1 MIYKLN
7 NGGIVKFQKPA
18 GPINVAPSSANTQR
32 INAMIEDNGVRYS
45 TGADRTTN
53 FANDPYVSE
62 FFEYDVI
69 PRYMREHPNATKE
82 ELAKLRQAY
91 HFPQTTSSQLGQG
104 HTAATFY
111 PNGNPRIAYG
121 NNNPMRH
128 TVTHENT
135 HAYRHEIGE
144 VIGNNSGFNSTEQRY
159 LNEAYNVNGA
169 YDNMKTINEAGALN
183 AEIRYT
189 YWKKLRDTLGR
200 IPTLKEM
207 DEYINS
213 LPLGTL
219 ERVESGM
226 NGYGKHSIEQQ
237 RKQRYNTP
245 SWWVDVEAE
254 AQKKRD
260 ALIHVAD
267 NNEQEQQIDGNQLAR
282 WGGVIKGQHGI
293 LTPWYNLYNSKVGE
307 FVRNSMFG
315 KDYNLSDE
323 EYVQK
328 HGYAKPITGTGMLPG
343 KTSMNPFEGV
353 ENLVKG
359 SFGTGA
365 KYNAG
370 QQIMKTNAISKTVQ
384 PKTASNWD
392 KFLKKS
398 LDEQNKIVK
407 YWDERYSTMRQ
418 LQANQKQ
425 FRRFVNWINKQ

>member
-159 LNEAYNVNGA
+159 LNESYNVNGA
-169 YDNMKTINEAGALN
+169 YDNMKSINEAGALN

-189 YWKKLRDTLGR
+189 Y
-200 IPTLKEM
+200 
-207 DEYINS
+207 
-213 LPLGTL
+213 
-219 ERVESGM
+219 
-226 NGYGKHSIEQQ
+226 
-237 RKQRYNTP
+237 
-245 SWWVDVEAE
+245 
-254 AQKKRD
+254 
-260 ALIHVAD
+260 
-267 NNEQEQQIDGNQLAR
+267 
-282 WGGVIKGQHGI
+282 
-293 LTPWYNLYNSKVGE
+293 
-307 FVRNSMFG
+307 
-315 KDYNLSDE
+315 
-323 EYVQK
+323 
-328 HGYAKPITGTGMLPG
+328 
-343 KTSMNPFEGV
+343 
-353 ENLVKG
+353 
-359 SFGTGA
+359 
-365 KYNAG
+365 
-370 QQIMKTNAISKTVQ
+370 
-384 PKTASNWD
+384 
-392 KFLKKS
+392 
-398 LDEQNKIVK
+398 
-407 YWDERYSTMRQ
+407 
-418 LQANQKQ
+418 
-425 FRRFVNWINKQ
+425 